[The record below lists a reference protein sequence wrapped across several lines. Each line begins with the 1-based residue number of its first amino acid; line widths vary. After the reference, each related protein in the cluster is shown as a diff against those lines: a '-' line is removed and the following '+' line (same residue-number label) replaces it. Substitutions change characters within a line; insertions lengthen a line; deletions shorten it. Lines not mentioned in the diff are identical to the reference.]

1 MSKRHSISIQS
12 NIYTRLIQ
20 HGQFGESFSDLL
32 NRLLNDVEGKKSGSV
47 NLGEDYQNQGEASSI
62 DR

>member
-1 MSKRHSISIQS
+1 MGKRHSISIQS

-20 HGQFGESFSDLL
+20 HGQFGESFSELL
-32 NRLLNDVEGKKSGSV
+32 DRLLTDVEGKKSGSV
-47 NLGEDYQNQGEASSI
+47 NPGEDYQNQGEASSI